1 MKKGAAWLVFSH
13 ALRYPFQVAG
23 AVLCALASVAAS
35 LIGPRLIGKAVDAM
49 IGRGAVDFALVGSI
63 ALQLALVY
71 GVYSLTLW
79 CLTYLSNR
87 IAYLTVKALRA
98 DLFEKMGA
106 LPLSFFDSVAYG
118 DTMGRF
124 VADMDA
130 IADALL
136 QGISVLFTGV
146 ATIVGAV
153 FFMLGIDPTITLI
166 VLASTPLSILVSR
179 FIVLRSQIMFREQAR
194 AQGTLGGY
202 AEEMFSGQRVVQ
214 AFGREEEAAA
224 EFKKFNDELYSVGL
238 KAQLYSATINP
249 TTRLVSNI
257 AYAVVGAVACLAA
270 IDGRV
275 TVGGVSSFLIYAGVF
290 AKPFNEIT
298 GVFTQV
304 QAAFASSQRIGQMM
318 SLAPESPDVSGS
330 AALKSV
336 RGRIEFRHVNFS
348 YTPGQPLIRDFNL
361 LVEPG
366 SRVAIVGKTGAG
378 KTTIVNLLMRFYEL
392 DSGSIMLDGIDIARI
407 PREDLRRRFG
417 MVLQDAWLFEGT
429 VTENI
434 AYGRPDATREEIIAA
449 AKAAD
454 AHGFINRLPKGYDT
468 LVSDAGENFSQG
480 QRQLLTIARVM
491 LFDPPVLIL
500 DEATSSIDT
509 RTERRVQRAFE
520 AMMRGRT
527 SFVIAHRL
535 STVREADL
543 IVVMEKGN
551 IIESGA
557 HEELLARGGA
567 YASLYNSQ
575 FAPS

>member
-1 MKKGAAWLVFSH
+1 MKKGAVWLVFSH
-13 ALRYPFQVAG
+13 ALRYPFQMAG
-23 AVLCALASVAAS
+23 AILCALGSVAAS
-35 LIGPRLIGKAVDAM
+35 LIGPRLIGEAVDAM
-49 IGRGAVDFALVGSI
+49 ASQGAVDFALVGRI
-63 ALQLALVY
+63 VMELAFVY
-71 GVYSLTLW
+71 GIYSLALW
-79 CLTYLSNR
+79 CLSYLSNR
-87 IAYLTVKALRA
+87 IAYLTVKAMRS
-98 DLFEKMGA
+98 DLFDKMGA

-136 QGISVLFTGV
+136 QGVSVLFTGV

-153 FFMLGIDPTITLI
+153 FFMLGIDPLITLI

-179 FIVLRSQIMFREQAR
+179 FIVMRSQKMFREQAR
-194 AQGTLGGY
+194 AQGVLGGY

-214 AFGREEEAAA
+214 AFGREEAAA
-224 EFKKFNDELYSVGL
+224 ADFQKLNDELYSVGL
-238 KAQLYSATINP
+238 KAQLYSASINP
-249 TTRLVSNI
+249 TTRLVNNI
-257 AYAVVGAVACLAA
+257 AYAAVGAVACLAA

-298 GVFTQV
+298 GVFTQI

-318 SLAPESPDVSGS
+318 SLQPEAPDIPGS
-330 AALKSV
+330 VPLKSV
-336 RGRIEFRHVNFS
+336 RGRIEFKHVFFS
-348 YTPGQPLIRDFNL
+348 YTPGQTLISDFDL
-361 LVEPG
+361 SVEPG
-366 SRVAIVGKTGAG
+366 SRIAIVGRTGAG

-392 DSGSIMLDGIDIARI
+392 ESGSILLDGADIAHL
-407 PREDLRRRFG
+407 PREELRKCFG

-429 VTENI
+429 VAENI
-434 AYGRPDATREEIIAA
+434 AYGRPGAVREEIVKA

-454 AHGFINRLPKGYDT
+454 AHGFVSRLPQGYDT

-491 LFDPPVLIL
+491 LADPPVLIL

-557 HEELLARGGA
+557 HEELLERGGA

-575 FAPS
+575 FAQS